1 MLSTLLQ
8 CCRRRFSGCMGSC
21 WQQSRTTT
29 LLTRP
34 LLPLWLCG
42 HSWLRAGSHGAPS
55 ATSGSDFS
63 PVSQS
68 IEQQRIASVCYAHVK
83 VNMSLAVSGDPSP
96 QGASEIHHR
105 VGVRL
110 RAWCEA
116 SKHPRLRTVLDVRSN
131 AHGFS
136 SEAADIG
143 EQLLRPSTTLDC
155 KVQGS
160 VKAIYPMICKFQRAL
175 TADG

>member
-1 MLSTLLQ
+1 M
-8 CCRRRFSGCMGSC
+8 
-21 WQQSRTTT
+21 

-83 VNMSLAVSGDPSP
+83 VNMSLALSEDPSP
-96 QGASEIHHR
+96 QGASDVDHR
-105 VGVRL
+105 IGVRL
-110 RAWCEA
+110 RARCEA
-116 SKHPRLRTVLDVRSN
+116 AKHPRLRTVLDLRFN
-131 AHGFS
+131 AQGFS
-136 SEAADIG
+136 SVAADID
-143 EQLLRPSTTLDC
+143 EQLLRPSITLIC
-155 KVQGS
+155 KVQG
-160 VKAIYPMICKFQRAL
+160 AL
-175 TADG
+175 EADS